1 MKKIGII
8 TTITPQKNNPNRFSL
23 FVDGK
28 FISGISYEA
37 IKEANLYV
45 GKELKDKD
53 LKQIYYKEKVNKA
66 RMFALKLLSY
76 RERSKWEIKKR
87 MEIKGYQKE
96 IIEDTLNYLKKRN
109 LINDKRFARMWIEDR
124 IRSGYGRRR
133 IYYELSEKGV
143 DKEIVGDLIK
153 KLYPEV
159 NEINI
164 ALHLLAKNKRFL
176 KEEKN
181 LRIRKISAFL
191 ERRGFPFNVINE
203 VIEKRAEI
211 VNNVS

>member
-1 MKKIGII
+1 M
-8 TTITPQKNNPNRFSL
+8 
-23 FVDGK
+23 V
-28 FISGISYEA
+28 
-37 IKEANLYV
+37 
-45 GKELKDKD
+45 
-53 LKQIYYKEKVNKA
+53 
-66 RMFALKLLSY
+66 ALKLLSY